1 MDFCFKQFQRE
12 NYQECASWFTDAELN
27 KRLGPMDDEW
37 LSAILARTEEEGIT
51 WAVYL
56 GAEMVGVVET
66 VFDPEKVLPV
76 GITALAVKPVLRR
89 QGIGSAILRELLV
102 SHNRLGIREH
112 CVFIHMSNEA
122 AHQLFERQGFV
133 QVSEPDK
140 HGYIE
145 YRHCCS

>member
-12 NYQECASWFTDAELN
+12 NYQEYASWFTDAELN

-56 GAEMVGVVET
+56 GAEMVGVVVT

-89 QGIGSAILRELLV
+89 QGIGSVILRELLV
-102 SHNRLGIREH
+102 SHNRLGI
-112 CVFIHMSNEA
+112 
-122 AHQLFERQGFV
+122 
-133 QVSEPDK
+133 
-140 HGYIE
+140 
-145 YRHCCS
+145 

>member
-1 MDFCFKQFQRE
+1 MDADQVL
-12 NYQECASWFTDAELN
+12 APN
-27 KRLGPMDDEW
+27 KRVRADAAPRPVSGRNWLCHEW

-66 VFDPEKVLPV
+66 VFDPEKVLLV

-133 QVSEPDK
+133 QVSELDK

-145 YRHCCS
+145 YQ